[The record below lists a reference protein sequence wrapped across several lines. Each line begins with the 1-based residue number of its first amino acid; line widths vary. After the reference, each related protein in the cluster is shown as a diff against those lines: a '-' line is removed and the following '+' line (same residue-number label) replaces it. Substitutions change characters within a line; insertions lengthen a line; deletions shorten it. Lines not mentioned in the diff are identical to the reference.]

1 MPILHWLTRSADI
14 EAASQVQYRVLEE
27 VDSLHYG
34 DKNSD
39 NLLIQGDNLDAL
51 KALLPYYAGHVKC
64 IYIDPP
70 YNTGHAFEHYDD
82 NVEHSQWLALMY
94 PRLEILR
101 DFLTSD
107 GSIWISIDDDE
118 CHYLKVICDEVFG
131 RNNFV
136 ASIIWEKKFS
146 PQNDAKLLS
155 DNHDFILCYA
165 KNKDLVDIRKLRRED
180 ENNKN
185 YKNPDNDS
193 RGPWTSVDYTCNK
206 SIEERPNLYYGITNP
221 HTGEIIYP
229 LKTAVWRYSQEAHL
243 ENERLGL
250 VWWGSSGKNNK
261 PRYKRFLSDIQG
273 KGVVVKTIWRH
284 DEVGNTQEAKKE
296 CTKLEPSS
304 PFTTP
309 KPERLLQRIL
319 EICTS
324 LGDLVMDTFLGSGT
338 TAAVAHK
345 MGRRYIGVEMGEHC
359 VTHCQ
364 PRLVKVVDGE
374 QGGISK
380 SQNWTGGGGFRFYRL
395 GAPLFNEEGL
405 ISREVTFKNL
415 SAHIWFSETY
425 SPIATGRTD
434 TSAILGV
441 HDDVA
446 YVVLHPESSSTEV
459 LTSLVLRKLK
469 DELELQGYS
478 EVKKIVVYGE
488 SCRIGDDRLRE
499 QGVVFKQ
506 IPYDVKAR

>member
-51 KALLPYYAGHVKC
+51 KALLPYYAGQVKC

-82 NVEHSQWLALMY
+82 NVEHSLWLALMY
-94 PRLEILR
+94 PRLCLLK
-101 DFLTSD
+101 DFLTED
-107 GSIWISIDDDE
+107 GSIWISMDDDE
-118 CHYLKVICDEVFG
+118 SHYLKILCDEIFG
-131 RNNFV
+131 RSNFV
-136 ASIIWEKKFS
+136 ANVVWQKRTSPDMRAAFS
-146 PQNDAKLLS
+146 DGHENVLL
-155 DNHDFILCYA
+155 YA
-165 KNKDLVDIRKLRRED
+165 KNKERFKSARNKVIRTPEQAKE
-180 ENNKN
+180 
-185 YKNPDNDS
+185 YKNPDNDP
-193 RGPWTSVDYTCNK
+193 RGPWVSSDYTAQGF
-206 SIEERPNLYYGITNP
+206 RPNQMYEITTP
-221 HTGEIIYP
+221 
-229 LKTAVWRYSQEAHL
+229 
-243 ENERLGL
+243 
-250 VWWGSSGKNNK
+250 SGKVFTPPPGVCWKNVREVYDALVQDNRIWFGK
-261 PRYKRFLSDIQG
+261 KGDAMPRRKTFLRESEGLTPWTWWANQ
-273 KGVVVKTIWRH
+273 
-284 DEVGNTQEAKKE
+284 EVGHTQEAKKE
-296 CTKLEPSS
+296 SICLFGEEEA
-304 PFTTP
+304 FATP
-309 KPERLLQRIL
+309 KPERLIERI
-319 EICTS
+319 IHIAS
-324 LGDLVMDTFLGSGT
+324 NPGDLVMDTFLGSGT

-380 SQNWTGGGGFRFYRL
+380 SQNWQGGGGFRFYRL

-459 LTSLVLRKLK
+459 LTSVVLRKLK

-478 EVKKIVVYGE
+478 DVKKIVVYGE
-488 SCRIGDDRLRE
+488 SCRMGDDRLRE

>member
-51 KALLPYYAGHVKC
+51 KALLPYYAGQVKC

-70 YNTGHAFEHYDD
+70 YNSGNAFDHYDD
-82 NVEHSQWLALMY
+82 NLEHSLWLSIMY
-94 PRLEILR
+94 PRLQLLR
-101 DFLTSD
+101 EFLAPEGT
-107 GSIWISIDDDE
+107 IWISIDDRE
-118 CHYLKVICDEVFG
+118 GHYLKVLCDEIFG
-131 RNNFV
+131 RQNFI
-136 ASIIWEKKFS
+136 ADIAWRS
-146 PQNDAKLLS
+146 S
-155 DNHDFILCYA
+155 DSANHDATQFSVDHNATLVYSATPGWLSNKIA
-165 KNKDLVDIRKLRRED
+165 RSEKN
-180 ENNKN
+180 NAH
-185 YKNPDNDS
+185 YKNPDNDPK
-193 RGPWTSVDYTCNK
+193 GPWFPGNLQSPNPRENLRFSLISPTGVVINCPKNGWRWSREK
-206 SIEERPNLYYGITNP
+206 MEEMIAS
-221 HTGEIIYP
+221 GEIIFTHNGTKV
-229 LKTAVWRYSQEAHL
+229 LRKTYLCNQK
-243 ENERLGL
+243 GL
-250 VWWGSSGKNNK
+250 
-261 PRYKRFLSDIQG
+261 P
-273 KGVVVKTIWRH
+273 
-284 DEVGNTQEAKKE
+284 
-296 CTKLEPSS
+296 PSS
-304 PFTTP
+304 IWWDIEETGHNRQAKYELKKLFPDVATAELFKTP
-309 KPERLLQRIL
+309 KPEKLIQRIF
-319 EICTS
+319 EISTQP
-324 LGDLVMDTFLGSGT
+324 GDLVMDTFLGSGT

-446 YVVLHPESSSTEV
+446 YVVLHPESSTTEV
-459 LTSLVLRKLK
+459 LTSVVLLQLK

-478 EVKKIVVYGE
+478 DVKKIVVYGE
-488 SCRIGDDRLRE
+488 SCRMGDDRLRE

>member
-51 KALLPYYAGHVKC
+51 KALLPYYAGQVKC

-82 NVEHSQWLALMY
+82 NVEHSQWLSLMY
-94 PRLEILR
+94 ARLELLWQ
-101 DFLTSD
+101 FLQEG
-107 GSIWISIDDDE
+107 GSIWIQIDDDE
-118 CHYLKVICDEVFG
+118 FAYMKVICDELFG
-131 RNNFV
+131 RKSFIASSIWQKRTSPDARLNLGAAHEYILVYGKNAQFTRDNF
-136 ASIIWEKKFS
+136 
-146 PQNDAKLLS
+146 NLLTATS
-155 DNHDFILCYA
+155 KTLSQ
-165 KNKDLVDIRKLRRED
+165 
-180 ENNKN
+180 
-185 YKNPDNDS
+185 YKNPDNDP
-193 RGPWTSVDYTCNK
+193 RGPWASTDFTGQAGHATPDQFFTIISPTGKKHTPPPGRCWALAPRTFEQLQNEGRVWFGKDGNAKPRLKRYLT
-206 SIEERPNLYYGITNP
+206 EAGGVAAWTWWTNQEVG
-221 HTGEIIYP
+221 HYQESKKEIIT
-229 LKTAVWRYSQEAHL
+229 LFGEAI
-243 ENERLGL
+243 
-250 VWWGSSGKNNK
+250 
-261 PRYKRFLSDIQG
+261 FD
-273 KGVVVKTIWRH
+273 
-284 DEVGNTQEAKKE
+284 
-296 CTKLEPSS
+296 
-304 PFTTP
+304 TP
-309 KPERLLQRIL
+309 KPERLIERI
-319 EICTS
+319 IHIAS
-324 LGDLVMDTFLGSGT
+324 NPGDLVMDTFLGSGT

-380 SQNWTGGGGFRFYRL
+380 SQNWQGGGGFRFYRL

-459 LTSLVLRKLK
+459 LTSVVLRKLK

-488 SCRIGDDRLRE
+488 SCRMGDDRLRE

>member
-51 KALLPYYAGHVKC
+51 KALLPYYAGQVKC

-82 NVEHSQWLALMY
+82 NVEHSQWLSLMF
-94 PRLEILR
+94 PRLELLWQ
-101 DFLTSD
+101 FLSEDGTIWITIDEAEGHYMKVLADEIFGRGHFVTTVIWRTSD
-107 GSIWISIDDDE
+107 NS
-118 CHYLKVICDEVFG
+118 
-131 RNNFV
+131 N
-136 ASIIWEKKFS
+136 
-146 PQNDAKLLS
+146 NDAKQFSL
-155 DNHDFILCYA
+155 DHNMILVYA
-165 KNKDLVDIRKLRRED
+165 KNSEWKSIKLPPSEAQS
-180 ENNKN
+180 KHF
-185 YKNPDNDS
+185 KNPDNNP
-193 RGPWTSVDYTCNK
+193 RGPYFDGNPLNS
-206 SIEERPNLYYGITNP
+206 PNYRENLRYNIIAPDGTIIPPPENGWRWSQETLQQKIQ
-221 HTGEIIYP
+221 TGEIYF
-229 LKTAVWRYSQEAHL
+229 RED
-243 ENERLGL
+243 N
-250 VWWGSSGKNNK
+250 SGI
-261 PRYKRFLSDIQG
+261 RRRTYLWET
-273 KGVVVKTIWRH
+273 KGVPPSTLWTDLEETGHNR
-284 DEVGNTQEAKKE
+284 QAKYEQK
-296 CTKLEPSS
+296 KLYPSS
-304 PFTTP
+304 PKSDLFSTP
-309 KPERLLQRIL
+309 KPEKLIKRIL
-319 EICTS
+319 DISTQP
-324 LGDLVMDTFLGSGT
+324 GDLVMDTFLGSGT

-459 LTSLVLRKLK
+459 LTSVVLRKLK

-478 EVKKIVVYGE
+478 DVKKIVVYGE
-488 SCRIGDDRLRE
+488 SCRMGDDRLRE

>member
-27 VDSLHYG
+27 ADSLHYG
-34 DKNSD
+34 DKNSG

-51 KALLPYYAGHVKC
+51 KALLPYYAGQVKC

-82 NVEHSQWLALMY
+82 NVEHSLWLAILY
-94 PRLEILR
+94 PRLELLR
-101 DFLTSD
+101 DFLSED
-107 GSIWISIDDDE
+107 GTIWISIDDDE
-118 CHYLKVICDEVFG
+118 AHYMKVLCDEIFG

-136 ASIIWEKKFS
+136 NTIVWEKKYS
-146 PQNDAKLLS
+146 PQNDARWLS
-155 DNHDFILCYA
+155 DSHDFILVYA
-165 KNKDLVDIRKLRRED
+165 KNKNAWHPNLLARTEEMNAR
-180 ENNKN
+180 
-185 YKNPDNDS
+185 YKNKDNDP
-193 RGPWTSVDYTCNK
+193 RGPWKAADFSARTYSKSGDYPIALP
-206 SIEERPNLYYGITNP
+206 SGRIVYPPQSRAWITNEATFHELVADNRIWFGSKGDSVP
-221 HTGEIIYP
+221 
-229 LKTAVWRYSQEAHL
+229 SQ
-243 ENERLGL
+243 
-250 VWWGSSGKNNK
+250 KK
-261 PRYKRFLSDIQG
+261 FLSEVKQG
-273 KGVVVKTIWRH
+273 STCKTIWKRE
-284 DEVGNTQEAKKE
+284 EVGDNEAAKKE
-296 CTKLEPSS
+296 SKLL
-304 PFTTP
+304 FTINSFATP
-309 KPERLLQRIL
+309 KPERLIERI
-319 EICTS
+319 IHIAS
-324 LGDLVMDTFLGSGT
+324 NPGDLVMDTFLGSGT

-380 SQNWTGGGGFRFYRL
+380 SQNWQGGGGFRFYRL

-459 LTSLVLRKLK
+459 LTSVVLRKLK
-469 DELELQGYS
+469 EELELQGYS
-478 EVKKIVVYGE
+478 DVKKIVVYGE
-488 SCRIGDDRLRE
+488 SCRMGDDRLRE